1 MRDYL
6 VGRENEVDDETPKFS
21 ARPSHNCACILP
33 PNASRGDL
41 PQPTAAPSCALYT
54 PSFDPPSR
62 IAREHTPLASRRTRA
77 NECCLYKERGG
88 AQVLYSNRAHKTLA
102 LPPRSKNQLMVK
114 KPLLSASTSRREAR
128 KVLRALECLSLGGT
142 ASSAALRGAANS
154 APSSCL
160 REAR

>member
-6 VGRENEVDDETPKFS
+6 VGRENEVDTTRRQNFPR
-21 ARPSHNCACILP
+21 AQNNCACILP

-62 IAREHTPLASRRTRA
+62 IAREHTPLSSRRTRA

-114 KPLLSASTSRREAR
+114 NQLLSASTSRREAR
-128 KVLRALECLSLGGT
+128 KVLRALEMFVFGRNGELCS
-142 ASSAALRGAANS
+142 
-154 APSSCL
+154 P
-160 REAR
+160 